1 MLELL
6 LSTKEEKIVIT
17 TVEHPYSVLLVNF
30 LSKSSITALRN
41 LRKIYILSVN
51 VTLGLSDQPQI

>member
-30 LSKSSITALRN
+30 LSKSSITASRN
-41 LRKIYILSVN
+41 LRKIYTLSVN